1 MDLTASHLLVGVALV
16 LGSVFALS
24 VVDTARVRR
33 TLERRFHYGVP
44 WGTLVTAIL
53 LVAFYLFVQRGMTTW
68 SEPVVHA
75 YVSWSYFYPTG
86 IVTAGVAHG
95 NPAHLLGNLTALVVF
110 GTIVE
115 YVWGHYPP
123 SDESAGS
130 TDGSSGGTDESAAN
144 TDEREPRSGEQD
156 PNADTNG
163 TGTDEPDSITD
174 TNGTRTDGSGEGTD
188 ANGKHTDENGERTE
202 ESAGERT
209 VGRFDGPWARAAT
222 VSAGLFAI
230 ALATG
235 IFSLGPGLGFSGAV
249 YATMGFAVVAA
260 PRLAIGAVVLTSGL
274 SVLRAALTEPVV
286 TETIDVGPPAPPG
299 WAGIGFHAHLLGFL
313 IGGLAAVW
321 LCRRRGRSPT
331 VAAIFGAALLVGLVQ
346 AVWLLVWSS
355 ASTYTM
361 YRGVGVA
368 MLVVLAAALAVA
380 TAGSDRPVPRLLA
393 FLPRAPTRRQLS
405 WTWLVLLV
413 VVAAL
418 ALGIVLAFEGVVWPA
433 IAVVLVGFLVLSA
446 PALGVLLGPRLTGGA
461 VGRRRTALVSLV
473 AFTAILA
480 LVTIPLGFGTVGEAP
495 GSDGLEVGD
504 YTITY
509 EQNATGERSMPLLGG
524 DGESTYDGL
533 IIHSADREILTVEER
548 PEVIEHEGNA
558 SVTVG
563 GLGWDERVLVER
575 VGWDVLG
582 NDTAYAVDLTADG
595 ETTRSFT
602 TDAVTAEATI
612 DGDVTLAIEPTDDG
626 FSVAVERDGTA
637 VDSTPIPDPGETA
650 TVDAITF
657 STETIDDRTV
667 LYAETDDV
675 RLQIAEQETFS

>member
-1 MDLTASHLLVGVALV
+1 MDLTASHLLVGTVLV
-16 LGSVFALS
+16 LGAAFAVS

-33 TLERRFHYGVP
+33 TLDRRFHYGLP
-44 WGTLVTAIL
+44 WGTLLTTVL
-53 LVAFYLFVQRGMTTW
+53 LVAFYLFVQRGMTGW
-68 SEPVVHA
+68 NEPVVYA

-86 IVTAGVAHG
+86 ILTAGFAHG
-95 NPAHLLGNLTALVVF
+95 SPAHLLGNLTALVVF

-115 YVWGHYPP
+115 YAWGHYPE
-123 SDESAGS
+123 SDDPGKRS
-130 TDGSSGGTDESAAN
+130 
-144 TDEREPRSGEQD
+144 DERESGVDASEMQTDD
-156 PNADTNG
+156 PDT
-163 TGTDEPDSITD
+163 S
-174 TNGTRTDGSGEGTD
+174 TD
-188 ANGKHTDENGERTE
+188 ANGVRTDESDSSTDANGVRTDDPDSSTTVNGAHNDESDSSGDSNGVHTDESVG
-202 ESAGERT
+202 ESAT
-209 VGRFDGPWARAAT
+209 GRFDGPWARIAAVSVGLCT
-222 VSAGLFAI
+222 V

-274 SVLRAALTEPVV
+274 SVLRSAITEPVV

-299 WAGIGFHAHLLGFL
+299 WAGIGFHAHLLGFV

-331 VAAIFGAALLVGLVQ
+331 PAAIFGAALLVGLVQ

-355 ASTYTM
+355 ATTYTM
-361 YRGVGVA
+361 YRGAGVA

-380 TAGSDRPVPRLLA
+380 SAGSDRPVPRLLA
-393 FLPRAPTRRQLS
+393 FLPRAPTRRQLA

-418 ALGIVLAFEGVVWPA
+418 ALGSLIAFDGVVWSA
-433 IAVVLVGFLVLSA
+433 IAVVLVGFVFLSA
-446 PALGVLLGPRLTGGA
+446 PALGVVLGQRLTGGA

-473 AFTAILA
+473 AFTVILA

-533 IIHSADREILTVEER
+533 LVYSDDREILTVEER

-558 SVTVG
+558 TVTVG
-563 GLGWDERVLVER
+563 GIGWDERVLVER

-602 TDAVTAEATI
+602 TDPVRAEATI
-612 DGDVTLAIEPTDDG
+612 DDDATMAVEPTGDG
-626 FSVAVERDGTA
+626 FAVTVERDGTA
-637 VDSTPIPDPGETA
+637 VGSAPIPDPGESV
-650 TVDAITF
+650 TVEAITF
-657 STETIDDRTV
+657 STETPDDRVV

>member
-1 MDLTASHLLVGVALV
+1 MDLTASHLLVGVVLV
-16 LGSVFALS
+16 LASLFALS

-33 TLERRFHYGVP
+33 TLEHRFHYGVP
-44 WGTLVTAIL
+44 WGTLGTAIL

-123 SDESAGS
+123 SDESV
-130 TDGSSGGTDESAAN
+130 GGTDEPEEN
-144 TDEREPRSGEQD
+144 P
-156 PNADTNG
+156 
-163 TGTDEPDSITD
+163 DEPDTITD
-174 TNGTRTDGSGEGTD
+174 TNDTRTDGSGEDTDENGKQTD
-188 ANGKHTDENGERTE
+188 ANGKQTDENGERTE
-202 ESAGERT
+202 GSAGEHT
-209 VGRFDGPWARAAT
+209 AGRFDGPWARAAT
-222 VSAGLFAI
+222 VSVGLFAI

-260 PRLAIGAVVLTSGL
+260 PRLAIGGVVLTAAL
-274 SVLRAALTEPVV
+274 SVLRSAITEPVV

-331 VAAIFGAALLVGLVQ
+331 LAAIFGAALLVGLVQ
-346 AVWLLVWSS
+346 SVWLLVWSS
-355 ASTYTM
+355 GTTYTM

-380 TAGSDRPVPRLLA
+380 SAGSDRPVPRLLA
-393 FLPRAPTRRQLS
+393 ILPRAPTRRQLS
-405 WTWLVLLV
+405 WTWLVLLA

-418 ALGIVLAFEGVVWPA
+418 ALGTVFAFDGVVWSA

-509 EQNATGERSMPLLGG
+509 EQNATGERSMPVLGG

-602 TDAVTAEATI
+602 TDPVHAEATI
-612 DGDVTLAIEPTDDG
+612 DGDATMAVEPTDDG
-626 FSVAVERDGTA
+626 FAVTVERDGTA
-637 VDSTPIPDPGETA
+637 VGSTPIPDPGETA

-657 STETIDDRTV
+657 STETTDDRTV

-675 RLQIAEQETFS
+675 SLQIAEQETFS